1 VIFIASLTLEVLD
14 GSTIAS
20 TEIYG
25 ANKKTYINIGSG
37 NVFKLQWVTSDIIVD
52 HYDLVIKR
60 HKPEVNV
67 YDVIFDKNIGLVNEF
82 YVDSAILP
90 DFTMPYETSIYLVA
104 YGKQGSV
111 LTSNVVNPYVCKGC
125 GTYVKVQP
133 DGYEQPIMKRAVAL
147 VKTKPDRIT
156 LTTVEEGEASVTS
169 SAVSANYAEA
179 VLRDS
184 EGYILRDITKKVLF
198 SVPATT
204 VEMEL
209 ADITGQLLVDDTG
222 RTLFAEVSNLLENPD
237 GWTIMQE
244 IYTKDDAN
252 NWRINDIEYEV
263 LVDKT
268 GEIIYTLNDGKYEPV
283 YVL

>member
-1 VIFIASLTLEVLD
+1 MILISNLNLSIKD
-14 GSTIAS
+14 GSTIS
-20 TEIYG
+20 PTEIYG
-25 ANKKTYINIGSG
+25 VKTYIDIGSG
-37 NVFKLQWVTSDIIVD
+37 NVFGLSWNTPTLTTDTVD
-52 HYDLVIKR
+52 RYDLVIKR

-111 LTSNVVNPYVCKGC
+111 LTSNVINPYVCKGS
-125 GTYVKVQP
+125 GIYVKVQP
-133 DGYEQPIMKRAVAL
+133 GNYKQPIMKRAVAL
-147 VKTKPDRIT
+147 GKIESGRVTISDIESGVSVAT
-156 LTTVEEGEASVTS
+156 SAELAEYTEAIIRDCDG
-169 SAVSANYAEA
+169 Y
-179 VLRDS
+179 VLRDV
-184 EGYILRDITKKVLF
+184 TKKVLY

-209 ADITGQLLVDDTG
+209 ADITGQLLVDSSG